1 MKNSTLNITGADGPP
16 PPAEQHLKINKQT
29 SSSIKPYITKK
40 KTIKL
45 EDKNDASIKKGEVDM
60 PGSYDTLRTNEDFRG
75 SQYHMMKAIQLS
87 SDQFFYNEPIK
98 EEEQGPQKMGDS
110 FSQRRETAYAERE
123 SNGENELLIDH

>member
-45 EDKNDASIKKGEVDM
+45 EDKNDASIKKGEDQADDYNDFSM
-60 PGSYDTLRTNEDFRG
+60 AEENFGIELELKQSYSSICGLDFG
-75 SQYHMMKAIQLS
+75 NSC
-87 SDQFFYNEPIK
+87 YN
-98 EEEQGPQKMGDS
+98 
-110 FSQRRETAYAERE
+110 
-123 SNGENELLIDH
+123 DHH